1 MFEHFADRPTKLNR
15 TKYIYD
21 IYYKIS
27 FFCRLIMVRNYKRK
41 TDRGTYSRDQ
51 INAAL
56 AAVRQGTSVR
66 RAALDFRIE
75 PRTLNNYW
83 KKYKPT
89 SEVIPVAVPPEIVST
104 EIVPAAVVPPALE
117 SSLEVSQLEPPSP
130 EVDLQRPEVSSHEE
144 PQPQVPHLEV
154 LPTTPPLV
162 IPWVGYT
169 KQRSVSI
176 GLYNF

>member
-1 MFEHFADRPTKLNR
+1 M
-15 TKYIYD
+15 
-21 IYYKIS
+21 
-27 FFCRLIMVRNYKRK
+27 

-89 SEVIPVAVPPEIVST
+89 SEVIPVVVPPEIVST
-104 EIVPAAVVPPALE
+104 EIVPAAVVPSEIMPAAVVPPALE
-117 SSLEVSQLEPPSP
+117 SSLEVSQPEPPSP
-130 EVDLQRPEVSSHEE
+130 EVDLQRPEVPSLEE
-144 PQPQVPHLEV
+144 PQPEVPHLQV
-154 LPTTPPLV
+154 LPTTPQLV
-162 IPWVGYT
+162 IPRISYT
-169 KQRSVSI
+169 KKRRMI
-176 GLYNF
+176 GLRLF